1 MSAIKIVGETMNGGS
16 SFPKELLELLHNKYP
31 SLPPVEEM
39 ISEPEI
45 SIFFQEP
52 NVIKS
57 KNNILSIEERRGL
70 YDDKKCDA
78 RVWSEKKRSG
88 GLGYDNIQCNKKK
101 ADGCFCR
108 LHSRMYSDGTLW
120 TGKIT
125 DPRPEEPQMANGKR
139 MFWATD
145 KNGNDII
152 KKGKKESSK
161 KDITC
166 NTVNKNIKEL
176 SIEELLLLIKKKEE
190 DEATTMKKEIKEE
203 IEEEGCEEGEEGG
216 LGAGVG
222 FEGDIIDHK
231 DLKKTTSSC
240 SETTEPCDGLNESS
254 EEGGGLNESSEE
266 EDELYILK
274 TINDVEYQINIDDN
288 TVIRLHDFKIIGEW
302 KSDTKEI
309 QFNEK

>member
-1 MSAIKIVGETMNGGS
+1 MSAIKVVGETMNGNP

-52 NVIKS
+52 EIIKG
-57 KNNILSIEERRGL
+57 KNNKLTIEERRGL

-78 RVWSEKKRSG
+78 RVWYEKKRSG

-152 KKGKKESSK
+152 KEKKKSSSK
-161 KDITC
+161 KKTTC
-166 NTVNKNIKEL
+166 NIIKDPKEM
-176 SIEELLLLIKKKEE
+176 SIDELLLLIKKKEE
-190 DEATTMKKEIKEE
+190 DEANTMKKEIKEE

-222 FEGDIIDHK
+222 FEEDIIDHTE
-231 DLKKTTSSC
+231 LKKTTSSC
-240 SETTEPCDGLNESS
+240 SETTEPCDGLNED
-254 EEGGGLNESSEE
+254 SEE

-302 KSDTKEI
+302 NSDTEEI
-309 QFNEK
+309 QFNEE